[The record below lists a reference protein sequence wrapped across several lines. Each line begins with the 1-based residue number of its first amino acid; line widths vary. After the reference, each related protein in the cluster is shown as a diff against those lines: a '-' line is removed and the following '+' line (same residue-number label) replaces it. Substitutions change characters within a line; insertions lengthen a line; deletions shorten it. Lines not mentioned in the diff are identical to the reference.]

1 MNLSMWDVGIFVVF
15 FGFVAVFS
23 MYKSRR
29 EETGEDFFLAG
40 RGLTWPLIGFSLIAA
55 NISSEQFVGMNG
67 MAAGECVSLSSLYA
81 AAAFIVCGIP
91 LDDIYMVLTP
101 LHSQNFIDIREG
113 VITNNR
119 RIITKPMWFN
129 GTAISMKEN

>member
-55 NISSEQFVGMNG
+55 NISSGKIKGTWDRFFVDID
-67 MAAGECVSLSSLYA
+67 
-81 AAAFIVCGIP
+81 FWVCI
-91 LDDIYMVLTP
+91 LRL
-101 LHSQNFIDIREG
+101 LCHERSEKLLG
-113 VITNNR
+113 VIF
-119 RIITKPMWFN
+119 ITHS
-129 GTAISMKEN
+129 TAPTPHRSPVFLTETDLR